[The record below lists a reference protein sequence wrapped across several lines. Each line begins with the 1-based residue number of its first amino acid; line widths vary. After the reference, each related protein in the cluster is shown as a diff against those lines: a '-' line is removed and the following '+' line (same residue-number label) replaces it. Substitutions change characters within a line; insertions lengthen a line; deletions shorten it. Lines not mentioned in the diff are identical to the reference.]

1 MPSIK
6 TDHGQLAIQ
15 VVRESRGR
23 TSHGNKKTSKNAP
36 QALTGKKNPKSKGH
50 SHKGTEQHLF
60 LSNDNGCNFD
70 LSSASSRSTKSAFA
84 RLGTQSVI
92 TQVSRSL
99 TKVPYTST
107 SKVSCHSLCNGMR
120 KHVIVEKHSPLR
132 KSVSKRISPSFPKP
146 ADLGSLENISVF
158 KENFHSVNNPEISV
172 PSVQHKQ
179 PEIIT
184 VITKEPESFELQ
196 LQHNFEEEM
205 LPALNLDQLDNHFTE
220 EVEPECCYNTE
231 EENTVDPQNQIP
243 EKVFANALDLEVI
256 NLDLPNDISAGK
268 TSPVEDEAAVEQL
281 EDKSVREDEIS
292 AVRQKESTNLDKKPE
307 QEDCCPCRGTA
318 SVQKTLSTVAAA
330 TAAAFSAHPLL
341 ASHNRLEVQ
350 LMTLLDK
357 MNSLEQQIFLQKHE
371 MEKEGKLQ
379 KLENQLSQVTK
390 DRMNSLE
397 LLQQQMFGMQAN
409 FLNVAKSFEN
419 MFGQVPDNI
428 QQKINEDEEKT
439 EPLHYRSQNVQHSK
453 NDIEKSKEPDSLESL
468 DLSINTDKDVRS
480 FPKPLSVA
488 PEDKHAKNPK
498 KEHHIEKSSSKS
510 ASRSHSKDTS
520 APCIKPKVNS
530 NNPLSTAH
538 KASNVK
544 TNIVNGKESKSTSKP
559 NKTVSSV
566 NSTSKF
572 QNSRSNRNKKYQ
584 SNVEEEKLVIKE
596 INRNIQK
603 PTSVTEKQSAK
614 ELPLKYSYL
623 KTFSSN
629 PYSKEPYAVRETS
642 KAKRIPKK
650 QSPPAPAIL
659 NTSYVISSSPDLQ
672 HDEKEFNRIENQNSN
687 SKKWFT
693 SLQSVAPLEK
703 YLLDSPLK
711 TQLFTSDKI
720 YADLKPITPSAELV
734 AGQEILL
741 RAQTS
746 RMFLEE
752 NLKNLERDY
761 KKDAVYNIVDNLYE
775 NSPAS
780 QTYQM
785 KRKVDQCIAKMQIDI
800 QKELSMEEATSKKL
814 SCSNPAT
821 KVNKL
826 TKKKDSEDLSGSRQ
840 KQPKVIVKTKEK
852 APQSSS
858 KAINVMYQDQEYLT
872 QVFGKA
878 TYQNKRTTVREPYLH
893 IRNKPQT
900 KVTQPKA
907 MVDVKGI
914 QKKSTKVQ
922 TVEEVKKTVEKGTGI
937 VADDQKYFF
946 ASKPSNN
953 SNYLQNS
960 SLVPGHLGYMA
971 VSLRE
976 PRMDSGLTHAV
987 TVRPGSSVVVA
998 PQDQPKVVPAE
1009 NVVLCTVPFVNE
1021 AKPAKKTVL
1030 SKQDLP
1036 SVDIVGEMTKDKA
1049 VKNVKFT
1056 TDSQDKNVLNT
1067 SFEKS
1072 VTIAEST
1079 DNEEEIPCERF
1090 SDGSDIVEAENDVEV
1105 VVVESKTK
1113 EASESLADNNNSSR
1127 VLPQQ
1132 LELLTGLTSELI
1144 LTKNHKIAATLA
1156 TSQRMPIDAESIQQ
1170 EEDLNEIIQLVEQEI
1185 LSQIISS
1192 DQVTP
1197 NSAVAYLKKSF
1208 SAENN
1213 GDKECIPKIKASVS
1227 EDSLILSQLIEEILA
1242 DKVGTI
1248 LANDYA
1254 LSIPTSDKSPKPT
1267 SSNQFEKGEIC
1278 QTKPNEFSSLKQD
1291 AVCQTSLLLNEL
1303 VLEDK
1308 NSHFTDKT
1316 PGSAV
1321 ISQPLQP
1328 TSIKESVL
1336 VDTAIPQESETMI
1349 NEDGSN
1355 LLINEAASYS
1365 ANEINLLNLNKN
1377 SVEQGEKTD
1386 VQETTTGE
1394 NPDEVPM
1401 KSYHPNFAKDSNKDA
1416 AKDSTGNIV
1425 QPINISV
1432 ITHSDDG
1439 AVQDTNA
1446 VSMQS
1451 SKSPVQPFSSFVM
1464 QPSTSKLQDTNAP
1477 AMQRCISVVA
1487 QDAVN
1492 VLGSITRRQS
1502 EAERVEEVQRRR
1514 REATLAKLRIDK
1526 MESIYI
1532 PPDTRVRSPVRH
1544 VKLVEITSKSLN
1556 ETNTE
1561 EKDQFITPSLPSQFP
1576 PSQSPTQFLPSQSSP
1591 SPPPPQQPASQ
1602 LLLQPPKPHRTTST
1616 TSQTTSSLQFSSSHT
1631 TTPPPSS
1638 IAHFQTSGA
1647 GKGPSRSL
1655 FSPENPDSPEKITD
1669 EQVKELGENFTVASL
1684 EGLNL
1689 APKFDADNDNDV
1701 EEILGTDNEVA
1712 TDSSPLSDKV
1722 SSESLSSGSSSS
1734 NTALESLSDGQW
1746 LLSQSEGQ
1754 AALYM
1759 VSDGVYKRI
1768 LADVSNPSTLKDS
1781 NELTRDDTAD
1791 ITYSD
1796 GEFVLQQRVPPEK
1809 DPLLQLILKMRKTP
1823 LNPPHSPEMIPG
1835 NTDANAEGQRSPG
1848 EWALSSSEIGQA
1860 TFETSSDYAAAA
1872 STNVKPDNSNKMAK
1886 TVLPQQSS
1894 SRQSHIYSS
1903 DKSKTNSRVIF
1914 VGLTPDEDATA
1925 ELGLEIQQD
1934 QTPVVPNLLQNGS
1947 FQPKAPIT
1955 TAGYLLPS
1963 QQSFMQPTDLIG
1975 SKSVRF
1981 SQYRGIDPVVS
1992 DNALYNE
1999 SQYVDASVES
2009 DVHNTLLG
2017 DGDDI
2022 KDAQS
2027 LPRPP
2032 LIPHRI
2038 PVTIPSPGEIWDD
2051 EDIEEIS
2058 FQDGI

>member
-1 MPSIK
+1 MRK
-6 TDHGQLAIQ
+6 Q
-15 VVRESRGR
+15 VV
-23 TSHGNKKTSKNAP
+23 
-36 QALTGKKNPKSKGH
+36 
-50 SHKGTEQHLF
+50 
-60 LSNDNGCNFD
+60 
-70 LSSASSRSTKSAFA
+70 
-84 RLGTQSVI
+84 
-92 TQVSRSL
+92 
-99 TKVPYTST
+99 
-107 SKVSCHSLCNGMR
+107 
-120 KHVIVEKHSPLR
+120 VEKHSPHR
-132 KSVSKRISPSFPKP
+132 KTASKLTTPSFPKP
-146 ADLGSLENISVF
+146 ADLGSLENFSVF
-158 KENFHSVNNPEISV
+158 KENIRSDNNPEISV

-205 LPALNLDQLDNHFTE
+205 VPALNSDQLDNQLTE
-220 EVEPECCYNTE
+220 EVEPECCYNKE
-231 EENTVDPQNQIP
+231 EENTVDPPNQIP
-243 EKVFANALDLEVI
+243 EKVIANALDLEVI
-256 NLDLPNDISAGK
+256 NSDLPNDISASK
-268 TSPVEDEAAVEQL
+268 TSPVEEKAAVEQL
-281 EDKSVREDEIS
+281 EDKSVGEDEIP
-292 AVRQKESTNLDKKPE
+292 AVRQKESTNPDKEPE
-307 QEDCCPCRGTA
+307 QKDCCPCRGTA
-318 SVQKTLSTVAAA
+318 SMQKTLSTVAAA

-341 ASHNRLEVQ
+341 ASHNRLEAQ

-379 KLENQLSQVTK
+379 KLESQLSQVTK

-397 LLQQQMFGMQAN
+397 LLQKQMFGMQTN
-409 FLNVAKSFEN
+409 FLNVAKSFEK
-419 MFGQVPDNI
+419 MFGHVPDNV
-428 QQKINEDEEKT
+428 QQKIEENEENM
-439 EPLHYRSQNVQHSK
+439 EPLHYRSKNVQHSK
-453 NDIEKSKEPDSLESL
+453 NDIEMSKESDSLESL
-468 DLSINTDKDVRS
+468 DFSISTDKDVRS
-480 FPKPLSVA
+480 FPKPLFVA

-510 ASRSHSKDTS
+510 ALRGNSKDTS
-520 APCIKPKVNS
+520 APSIKPKVNS
-530 NNPLSTAH
+530 NNPLSTTR

-566 NSTSKF
+566 SSTSKF
-572 QNSRSNRNKKYQ
+572 QNSRPNRNKKYQ
-584 SNVEEEKLVIKE
+584 SNVDEEKLVIKE
-596 INRNIQK
+596 INKYIQK

-623 KTFSSN
+623 KTFTSN

-650 QSPPAPAIL
+650 QSVPAPAIL

-672 HDEKEFNRIENQNSN
+672 HDEKEFNKIQNQNGN
-687 SKKWFT
+687 SKKWST
-693 SLQSVAPLEK
+693 SSQSAAPLEK

-720 YADLKPITPSAELV
+720 YADLKPTAPSAELV
-734 AGQEILL
+734 AGQEILQ

-761 KKDAVYNIVDNLYE
+761 KKDAVYNIVDNLYQS
-775 NSPAS
+775 SPVS

-800 QKELSMEEATSKKL
+800 QKELSMEEATFNKL

-826 TKKKDSEDLSGSRQ
+826 GKKKDSEDLSGSRQ

-852 APQSSS
+852 APQSSN
-858 KAINVMYQDQEYLT
+858 KNLNVLYQDQEYLT

-937 VADDQKYFF
+937 VADDKKYFF

-953 SNYLQNS
+953 PNYLQNS

-976 PRMDSGLTHAV
+976 PRMDSGLTHAI

-998 PQDQPKVVPAE
+998 PQDQPKVVSAE

-1021 AKPAKKTVL
+1021 AKPAKKKTVL

-1036 SVDIVGEMTKDKA
+1036 SVDIVGKLTKDKV
-1049 VKNVKFT
+1049 VKNVNFT

-1067 SFEKS
+1067 SFEKL
-1072 VTIAEST
+1072 VTIAGST
-1079 DNEEEIPCERF
+1079 DNEEEIPCE
-1090 SDGSDIVEAENDVEV
+1090 SLSECSDIVEAENDVEV
-1105 VVVESKTK
+1105 IVVKSKTK
-1113 EASESLADNNNSSR
+1113 ETRESLADNNNNNR
-1127 VLPQQ
+1127 VLPQP
-1132 LELLTGLTSELI
+1132 LEVLTGLTSELM
-1144 LTKNHKIAATLA
+1144 LTRNHKIAATLA

-1192 DQVTP
+1192 DQVTA
-1197 NSAVAYLKKSF
+1197 NSAVDYLKKNF
-1208 SAENN
+1208 SAENK
-1213 GDKECIPKIKASVS
+1213 GDKECIPKVKASVS
-1227 EDSLILSQLIEEILA
+1227 EDSLIMSELIEEILA

-1254 LSIPTSDKSPKPT
+1254 LNVLTSHKSPKPA
-1267 SSNQFEKGEIC
+1267 SPNQFEKGEIC
-1278 QTKPNEFSSLKQD
+1278 QTKPNESSSLKHD

-1303 VLEDK
+1303 VLKDK

-1316 PGSAV
+1316 PESAV

-1328 TSIKESVL
+1328 TSVKESVP

-1349 NEDGSN
+1349 NQDGSN
-1355 LLINEAASYS
+1355 SLINEAASYS
-1365 ANEINLLNLNKN
+1365 ANEINSLNLNKN
-1377 SVEQGEKTD
+1377 SVEQEKKTGA
-1386 VQETTTGE
+1386 QETTTGE

-1401 KSYHPNFAKDSNKDA
+1401 KIYSPNSAKDSKKDA
-1416 AKDSTGNIV
+1416 AKDLTENIV
-1425 QPINISV
+1425 QPINTSV
-1432 ITHSDDG
+1432 ITRSDDG
-1439 AVQDTNA
+1439 AVQNTNA

-1451 SKSPVQPFSSFVM
+1451 SKSPVQPFSSFVI
-1464 QPSTSKLQDTNAP
+1464 QPSTSKVQDTKAP

-1492 VLGSITRRQS
+1492 VLGSDTRRQS
-1502 EAERVEEVQRRR
+1502 AAERVEEVQRRR

-1561 EKDQFITPSLPSQFP
+1561 EKDQFITPSLPPQFP
-1576 PSQSPTQFLPSQSSP
+1576 PSQSPPQFLPSQSSP
-1591 SPPPPQQPASQ
+1591 QQQPASQ
-1602 LLLQPPKPHRTTST
+1602 SLLQPLKPHKTTST
-1616 TSQTTSSLQFSSSHT
+1616 TSQTTASLQFSSSHT
-1631 TTPPPSS
+1631 TTPPPSF
-1638 IAHFQTSGA
+1638 IAQFQTSGT
-1647 GKGPSRSL
+1647 GKGPTRSL
-1655 FSPENPDSPEKITD
+1655 FSPEESDSSEKITG
-1669 EQVKELGENFTVASL
+1669 EQVKELGENFTIASL

-1701 EEILGTDNEVA
+1701 EETLGTDNEVA

-1722 SSESLSSGSSSS
+1722 SSESLSPGSSSS

-1754 AALYM
+1754 AALYT
-1759 VSDGVYKRI
+1759 VNDGVYKRI

-1781 NELTRDDTAD
+1781 NELTREDTAD

-1809 DPLLQLILKMRKTP
+1809 DPLLQLILNMRQTT
-1823 LNPPHSPEMIPG
+1823 LNPPHIPEMIPG
-1835 NTDANAEGQRSPG
+1835 NTDADAGGQRSPG
-1848 EWALSSSEIGQA
+1848 EWVLSSSEIGQA
-1860 TFETSSDYAAAA
+1860 TCETSSDYVAAA

-1894 SRQSHIYSS
+1894 SSRQSHIYSS
-1903 DKSKTNSRVIF
+1903 DKNKTNSRVIF

-1925 ELGLEIQQD
+1925 TKSELGLEIQQD
-1934 QTPVVPNLLQNGS
+1934 QTPVVQNLLQNGF

-1955 TAGYLLPS
+1955 TVGHPLPS
-1963 QQSFMQPTDLIG
+1963 QQSFMQPTDLMG

-1981 SQYRGIDPVVS
+1981 SQYTGIDPVVS
-1992 DNALYNE
+1992 DNASYSE
-1999 SQYVDASVES
+1999 SQHVDASVES

-2017 DGDDI
+2017 DGDGI